1 MNTFW
6 CICSGNTHRFLN
18 ISIESKLFSKRIF
31 FNESHLLNARLYF
44 LQFYKVYKHLCKK
57 KKTLSKLRKIILFI
71 STRWIFVGISKFA
84 MNTFT
89 HRLTRVYSLF
99 VIFEKLKKK
108 KEIRKKRKIR
118 YTVSRF
124 IALLRARVNGIFS
137 IYKYFTHLIHVNI
150 SKIRYYWSVSNTV
163 ISKYYFIEVISKR
176 FLCL

>member
-108 KEIRKKRKIR
+108 KGKKEKKENSIHRVEI
-118 YTVSRF
+118 Y
-124 IALLRARVNGIFS
+124 RVTTGTREWNIFD
-137 IYKYFTHLIHVNI
+137 L
-150 SKIRYYWSVSNTV
+150 
-163 ISKYYFIEVISKR
+163 
-176 FLCL
+176 